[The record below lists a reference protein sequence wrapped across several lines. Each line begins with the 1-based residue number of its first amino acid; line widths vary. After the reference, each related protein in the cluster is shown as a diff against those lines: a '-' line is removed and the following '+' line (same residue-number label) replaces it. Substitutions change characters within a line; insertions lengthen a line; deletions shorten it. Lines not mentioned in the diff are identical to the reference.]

1 MKKFLLILLVGIL
14 SISAVSC
21 KKKPKN
27 EVYVYNWTEY
37 IPDEVIKQFETETG
51 IKVIY
56 TTYDSNEAMYAKI
69 KLTGGADYDLAIPST
84 YYVQKMAKEGLIQ
97 EIDKT
102 KLQNFSGLNPKFVNQ
117 VFDPNNKYSI
127 PFMWG
132 STAIGVNAKHID
144 PATITSWKDL
154 WKPEFKGKVML
165 QNDLR
170 EVFHAALKALGYS
183 GNTKNPK
190 EIEEAYNY
198 LTKLM
203 PSVKLFNSDSPRTPF
218 LNGEVSIGIMWGG
231 EAFMAQMENKD
242 IKYIYPKDGA
252 AIWIDNVVVPSKAK
266 NVDNA
271 YKFIDF
277 ILRPDISAKIS
288 NYVGYSTP
296 IKKELIEQYL
306 DDTAKNSRI
315 IFPTDEDLTN
325 SEVQIDVEEALPI
338 YNKYWEKLKI
348 EGN

>member
-1 MKKFLLILLVGIL
+1 MKKLLLLLLVGIL
-14 SISAVSC
+14 SVSVVSC

-27 EVYVYNWTEY
+27 EVYVFNWTEY
-37 IPDEVIKQFETETG
+37 IPDDVIKQFETETG
-51 IKVIY
+51 IKVKY

-97 EIDKT
+97 QVDLS
-102 KLQNFSGLNPKFVNQ
+102 KLKNFSGLDSKFVDQ
-117 VFDPNNKYSI
+117 VFDRGNKYSI

-132 STAIGVNAKHID
+132 STAIGVNAKYID
-144 PATITSWKDL
+144 PATITSWNDL

-165 QNDLR
+165 QNDIR
-170 EVFHAALKALGYS
+170 EVFHAALRSLGYS

-198 LTKLM
+198 LVKLM

-218 LNGEVSIGIMWGG
+218 LNGEVNIGIMWGG

-252 AIWIDNVVVPSKAK
+252 ALWIDNLIIPSKAK
-266 NVDNA
+266 NLENA
-271 YKFIDF
+271 HKFIDF
-277 ILRPDISAKIS
+277 VIRPDISAKIS

-296 IKKELIEQYL
+296 VKKDLVAKYL
-306 DDTAKNSRI
+306 DEEAANSRI
-315 IFPTDEDLTN
+315 IFPADEDL
-325 SEVQIDVEEALPI
+325 EKAEIQIDVEEALEV
-338 YNKYWEKLKI
+338 YNKFWEKLKI
-348 EGN
+348 GE